1 MTLTPS
7 PMEFRDFMTS
17 RGYHVCRDS
26 FAGGSGPLWYWRD
39 AVWGDSWTKP
49 RERGFIDLT
58 TGLWRTWESATLQAW
73 ERGPWHEI
81 AEEESAGA
89 KHNSLDD
96 HASHLLTPFIRACLA
111 AGLTLAPDQTVE
123 QHLASGRDL
132 GNRYVLWQGQRYLGF
147 SHTQR
152 LVVWQ
157 RNAPWQP
164 LTLEQLVGG
173 GKASGSRLEAADST
187 LSHSGATGSASAAPQ
202 LSTLDRPPITYGVAV
217 AMAGNAK
224 QRGLF

>member
-1 MTLTPS
+1 
-7 PMEFRDFMTS
+7 MEYRDFLTS

-39 AVWGDSWTKP
+39 AVWGDTWTKA

-58 TGLWRTWESATLQAW
+58 SGRWRTWESSTMQAW

-81 AEEESAGA
+81 ADAEEEDSAGA
-89 KHNSLDD
+89 KHD
-96 HASHLLTPFIRACLA
+96 HAPHLLTPFIRECLA

-157 RNAPWQP
+157 RNAPWEP
-164 LTLEQLVGG
+164 LTLEQLVG
-173 GKASGSRLEAADST
+173 SGEVSDSRLEAANSA
-187 LSHSGATGSASAAPQ
+187 LSHSGASAAHSLP
-202 LSTLDRPPITYGVAV
+202 TLNTPPITYGVAV